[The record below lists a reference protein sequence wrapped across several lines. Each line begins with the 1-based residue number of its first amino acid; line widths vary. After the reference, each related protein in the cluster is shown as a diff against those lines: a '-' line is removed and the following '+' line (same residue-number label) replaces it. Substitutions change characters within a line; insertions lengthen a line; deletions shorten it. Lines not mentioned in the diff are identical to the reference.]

1 MIKLI
6 INDDIYIGV
15 PSMDDNGF
23 TECCEC
29 DFFMKCMEFGSH
41 CGFLGID
48 NIIFK
53 KIHENEGETEI

>member
-53 KIHENEGETEI
+53 KNT